1 MHHFAKT
8 DSIWN
13 TFPTSNFIYGAWSLN
28 APFVFKLKIS
38 SYLNFWMKKTFFGAF
53 KLIETS
59 GLVEILSHFFFQK
72 VRGQSFPNLF
82 SKKLYDQK
90 NKIYQTLKSSK
101 KNQKKSR
108 IFRIF
113 FRSGDFFWKSTFF
126 FEKVISMLSFKGSH
140 RSKFLIFFS
149 DF

>member
-1 MHHFAKT
+1 M
-8 DSIWN
+8 
-13 TFPTSNFIYGAWSLN
+13 IYGSQNDETTLKTCMEHF
-28 APFVFKLKIS
+28 PRFEFHILCLVFKRAFFKLNIS

-59 GLVEILSHFFFQK
+59 DLVEILSHFFFQK

-101 KNQKKSR
+101 K
-108 IFRIF
+108 
-113 FRSGDFFWKSTFF
+113 
-126 FEKVISMLSFKGSH
+126 
-140 RSKFLIFFS
+140 SKIIQDSPDFFS
-149 DF
+149 DLVTFFGNQHFFSKKSFSCSLLNEATEASF